1 MHFYSQTYESVLAMP
16 IKTFWLLSNSV
27 ERIEAQQDLRHL
39 KIALTGSM
47 GATQEG
53 IEKLI
58 ESLNNEVGEI
68 IKGDNNP
75 ILNTERDE
83 AGFEALRRIAQG

>member
-1 MHFYSQTYESVLAMP
+1 MHFYSETYQSLLAMP

-27 ERIEAQQDLRHL
+27 ERIEAQRDLRHL
-39 KIALTGSM
+39 KIALAGSM

-53 IEKLI
+53 IENLM
-58 ESLNNEVGEI
+58 ESLRKEVGEV

-83 AGFEALRRIAQG
+83 AGFEALRNMT

>member
-1 MHFYSQTYESVLAMP
+1 
-16 IKTFWLLSNSV
+16 
-27 ERIEAQQDLRHL
+27 
-39 KIALTGSM
+39 M

-53 IEKLI
+53 IENLM
-58 ESLNNEVGEI
+58 ESLRKEVGEV

-83 AGFEALRRIAQG
+83 AGFEALRNMT